1 MGSVGREM
9 EIPGKKW
16 WQFKKNTVTEMKNS
30 FDRLLGKMA
39 EESFPVLEIVSL
51 EPLNTEKQREK
62 MLK

>member
-1 MGSVGREM
+1 M
-9 EIPGKKW
+9 
-16 WQFKKNTVTEMKNS
+16 KNT

-39 EESFPVLEIVSL
+39 EESFPVLEIISL